1 MLSRI
6 YTLIFIFTTVSVF
19 AQAPAGNTA
28 NSSTGK
34 APHAA
39 SKDDTS
45 IPKGNYLNSVNQ
57 NLTTLEKGIVEK
69 IATLEKLQARAAE
82 LNSNLKQKVTINDEV
97 PNLVKRGGSDIVTS
111 RHIEFT
117 FEGEKAKELKV
128 VSKKKNL
135 SNDLH
140 SVVRTLTFTP
150 VNLESIKIKVVR
162 FDSVTKGVSEIE
174 DYNSMPLEAKIVAL
188 KAIDLVLYNTIFRFD
203 TLIQRAEVS
212 KLENTR
218 NNLTEL

>member
-1 MLSRI
+1 M
-6 YTLIFIFTTVSVF
+6 
-19 AQAPAGNTA
+19 
-28 NSSTGK
+28 
-34 APHAA
+34 
-39 SKDDTS
+39 
-45 IPKGNYLNSVNQ
+45 
-57 NLTTLEKGIVEK
+57 
-69 IATLEKLQARAAE
+69 
-82 LNSNLKQKVTINDEV
+82 
-97 PNLVKRGGSDIVTS
+97 
-111 RHIEFT
+111 
-117 FEGEKAKELKV
+117 
-128 VSKKKNL
+128 
-135 SNDLH
+135 
-140 SVVRTLTFTP
+140 TFTP